1 LRKKVGILLIC
12 TLLLTMIAPL
22 AGSAETDPLWDI
34 KPTDWFYKSVQ
45 EMYAR
50 GMIQGVKDND
60 LISFKPNDQVTQTQ
74 ALAMVIRYLGLESA
88 ALEMKEDEITRR
100 FQQLGIDN
108 GSVEQWARG
117 YIAEAI
123 GLGYVKTKND
133 ALSTPATR
141 AWISQLLVRVVQKES
156 LALSSTN
163 ANKNTGMMDDASI
176 PNNVRG
182 YINAALSLNLMNG
195 ISEYGKV
202 YFQHNGITSRAQMA
216 TLLKRLDDHLA
227 IPTNLSKEVVIKELG
242 ETNIT
247 VQDKDGRFE
256 TLPLANPA
264 VFFENEKRSLLN
276 LSKADKVRIAVRNQ
290 QVVFIDW
297 LGKGELIENVVTGT
311 VDEVNKEYKLLLVKV
326 VKEGTESI
334 ETFTFNDQVQIYD
347 AQYRKLSLDDLKKG
361 QEIDV
366 LYENNKTVREIKVK
380 GSSGSG
386 VVGETVDGEFLYL
399 NQQEKRITMM
409 LDNGTPQTYKY
420 DENTIL
426 IYNKMRFASITDI
439 RKGDRIRVTVGD
451 PIKQIE
457 VLEVSKETSKVTG
470 TVVTVAEKEA
480 ILTVKVENV
489 PVAYKISP
497 QVTIILTGVPNPSLK
512 DLKEGDQVTM
522 DVKEGLVTKIEVGN
536 RSYLT
541 ELKGRL
547 ISVDTKNRL
556 INFTADNGELL
567 VKELADKV
575 DVIVEGS
582 QSSLESLAKNMRL
595 FIRLEDNKVTRIEL
609 DNIRTGY
616 IKSIDSVSRKLVIT
630 HADGLDTT
638 YTMITNVPI
647 TILDI
652 AAPKITDLKVGQ
664 EVQFY
669 LNIEDEIK
677 KLNVITKADYL
688 VYAVKTD
695 TKQIQVLK
703 SGNVQWFAY
712 TDKTLLQITG
722 KENPKWDEI
731 KGFVCSLT
739 FAGKD
744 LIKVE
749 KK

>member
-1 LRKKVGILLIC
+1 MRKKVGILLIC

-100 FQQLGIDN
+100 FQQLGIEN

-182 YINAALSLNLMNG
+182 YINAALSLNLMYG

-202 YFQHNGITSRAQMA
+202 YFQPNGITSRAQMA
-216 TLLKRLDDHLA
+216 TLLKRLDDHLS

-242 ETNIT
+242 ESNIT

-366 LYENNKTVREIKVK
+366 LYENNKTVKEIKVK

-409 LDNGTPQTYKY
+409 LENGTPQTYKY

-470 TVVTVAEKEA
+470 TVVIVDEKEA
-480 ILTVKVENV
+480 ILTVKVEND

-497 QVTIILTGVPNPSLK
+497 QVTIILSGVPNPSLK
-512 DLKEGDQVTM
+512 DVKKGDQVTM

-609 DNIRTGY
+609 DNIRIGY

-630 HADGLDTT
+630 NADGLDTT

-703 SGNVQWFAY
+703 SGNVQWFSY
-712 TDKTLLQITG
+712 TDKTLLQIAG

-731 KGFVCSLT
+731 KGVVCTLT

-744 LIKVE
+744 LIRVE

>member
-1 LRKKVGILLIC
+1 MRKKVGILLIC
-12 TLLLTMIAPL
+12 TLLLTIIVPL
-22 AGSAETDPLWDI
+22 ASYAETDPLWDI

-50 GMIQGVKDND
+50 GMIQGKEEFGIV
-60 LISFKPNDQVTQTQ
+60 SFKPNDQVTQTQ

-88 ALEMKEDEITRR
+88 ALEMKDDEIARR

-156 LALSSTN
+156 LALSSSN

-182 YINAALSLNLMNG
+182 YVNAALSLNLMNG

-202 YFQHNGITSRAQMA
+202 YFQPNGITSRAQMA
-216 TLLKRLDDHLA
+216 TLLKRLDDHLS

-242 ETNIT
+242 ETTIT

-297 LGKGELIENVVTGT
+297 LGKGVLIENVVTGT

-347 AQYRKLSLDDLKKG
+347 AQYRNLSLDDLKKG

-366 LYENNKTVREIKVK
+366 LYENNKTVKEIKVK
-380 GSSGSG
+380 GASGSG

-399 NQQEKRITMM
+399 NEQEKRITMM

-522 DVKEGLVTKIEVGN
+522 DVKEGLVTRIEVGS

-547 ISVDTKNRL
+547 ISVDIKNRL

-567 VKELADKV
+567 VKELAEKV

-638 YTMITNVPI
+638 YTMITNAPI
-647 TILDI
+647 AILDI

-703 SGNVQWFAY
+703 GGNVQWFSY
-712 TDKTLLQITG
+712 TDKTLLQIAG